1 MSKMVYTSVR
11 EVGDGRDQ
19 AKRSR
24 RVKKPTAATSAADLR
39 FSLSEGGIGKNL
51 TLLLV
56 FMSALLLAGCSSSG
70 EQQTPPAVDPAE
82 LEAFADTFFPAK
94 MEELHI
100 PGVAFIF
107 VENGEVVFAKGYGY
121 ADLYKRIPMSAD
133 TTVMRIGSV
142 SKVFVATAVMQL
154 VEQGKLD
161 LDADIN
167 QYLTTFQMEDSFD
180 EPVTLAQLL
189 THTAGFEDPPYVS
202 NTDPALVRPLGPYL
216 AESMPARNDPPGA
229 TFRYSSHGFAL
240 AAYVVE
246 EVSGQPFDQ
255 YVAEHIMRPLG
266 MTRSGYLLSPPL
278 PEGLAVGYSYQ
289 YETQIPQP
297 VDYDSDYPGASI
309 VSTAA
314 DMARFM
320 LAHLQ
325 DGCYE
330 GACIL
335 QPETAAEMHRSRAD
349 TPYEGQR
356 VTYGFTEGIENGQRL
371 LGHSGAIRGFGSIM
385 DLLPEHNMGYFFS
398 FNEECYQTSAC
409 DLIPAFREQFLER
422 FISQ

>member
-1 MSKMVYTSVR
+1 MNQPGAAGGAT
-11 EVGDGRDQ
+11 GR
-19 AKRSR
+19 RLPSSGR
-24 RVKKPTAATSAADLR
+24 
-39 FSLSEGGIGKNL
+39 SLSRKL
-51 TLLLV
+51 A
-56 FMSALLLAGCSSSG
+56 SALLLILALLLASCGSG
-70 EQQTPPAVDPAE
+70 AERGTPPTVDPAE
-82 LEAFADTFFPAK
+82 LEAFADSFFPAK

-107 VENGEVVFAKGYGY
+107 VENGEIVFAKGYGY
-121 ADLYKRIPMSAD
+121 ADLYKSIPMSAD
-133 TTVMRIGSV
+133 TTLTRIGSV
-142 SKVFVATAVMQL
+142 SKVFVGTAVMQL
-154 VEQGKLD
+154 AEQGKLD

-167 QYLTTFQMEDSFD
+167 QYLTTFQIEDAFD

-216 AESMPARNDPPGA
+216 AEWMPARKDPPGA

-255 YVAEHIMRPLG
+255 YVTDHIMRPLG

-289 YETQIPQP
+289 YGTQVPQP
-297 VDYDSDYPGASI
+297 VDYDNDYPGGSI

-314 DMARFM
+314 DMTGFM

-330 GACIL
+330 GTCIL
-335 QPETAAEMHRSRAD
+335 RPETVAEMHRSHAE

-356 VTYGFTEGIENGQRL
+356 VAYGFVEGTENGQRL

-398 FNEECYQTSAC
+398 FNEECYATSAC
-409 DLIPAFREQFLER
+409 DIIPAFREQFLER